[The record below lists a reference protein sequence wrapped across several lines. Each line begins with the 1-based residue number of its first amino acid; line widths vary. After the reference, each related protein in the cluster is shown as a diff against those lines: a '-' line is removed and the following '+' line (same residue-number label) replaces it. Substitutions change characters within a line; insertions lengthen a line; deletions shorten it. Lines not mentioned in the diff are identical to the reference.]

1 MQHIPL
7 CSSADLDETASGS
20 VESDAMET
28 EAEGDTLSAWVP
40 RNVIWNKKGLAVK
53 FLNDVPSHWT
63 YAGSG
68 MNVGNIMS
76 WANEWS
82 LRGGGTIPEFTLVEN
97 ASARS
102 DIRVKFTS
110 KTS

>member
-1 MQHIPL
+1 M
-7 CSSADLDETASGS
+7 
-20 VESDAMET
+20 
-28 EAEGDTLSAWVP
+28 
-40 RNVIWNKKGLAVK
+40 K

-102 DIRVKFTS
+102 DIRVQFIS
-110 KTS
+110 KTSYLIIWVQSMNTRT